1 MSLLSKLLNKA
12 VGVPEVNLN
21 KLPFANKIVGV
32 WEKKSMEDLVKQLP
46 KETIVSYFA
55 SAFNDTLDEAE
66 RKLED
71 IIYLYETKTSLNQR
85 KIMKHFYRSCCWNS
99 FFAINIKNFASH

>member
-21 KLPFANKIVGV
+21 KLPFANKIVGD

-46 KETIVSYFA
+46 KETITRLIEV
-55 SAFNDTLDEAE
+55 
-66 RKLED
+66 
-71 IIYLYETKTSLNQR
+71 
-85 KIMKHFYRSCCWNS
+85 CNS
-99 FFAINIKNFASH
+99 DLKSRL